1 MTAPATQRRLIQGLV
16 IFLVGFSSGFGFLSG
31 LYAAEEGD
39 RQWCPATAEWLA
51 EHPPKGT
58 TYMTLAYRAYC

>member
-1 MTAPATQRRLIQGLV
+1 V
-16 IFLVGFSSGFGFLSG
+16 IFLVGFASGLGFLFA

-39 RQWCPATAEWLA
+39 REWCPATAEWLA
-51 EHPPKGT
+51 EHPPKGA